1 MPRNPCRPGNP
12 FEKLMLATTDQHI
25 TFRKG
30 GGDSET
36 PDAAGAETR
45 GGVPVVRYDFFD
57 KAQEQTIGGKI

>member
-1 MPRNPCRPGNP
+1 M
-12 FEKLMLATTDQHI
+12 EQLMFVHTDQHI

-36 PDAAGAETR
+36 PDAAGAKTR